1 MQRQDR
7 KNVQK
12 NNWRIAQS
20 EHGSLGS
27 LGSKKCKHVLSSSR
41 AYLGWTA
48 AILTFAEWVTGI
60 GTSLLDISC
69 LILPFRV
76 PSFWKAEFQVRT
88 NLDHGTCWTWR
99 KSLLWMGTLWHVMKL
114 SQIQLLSQY
123 IESIQI
129 LITAVWPVS
138 IAEEAWPLLFTHV
151 LFLPLHNGQH
161 NELQAACL
169 AVPKKT
175 PHDQILKKRKQN
187 EGCTPPAT
195 KCDKTFESL
204 SSPSEDSE
212 RTHSSSRSSTLETL
226 GLNWARSKRN
236 VHPRRSKAV
245 LIKKEGFWKL
255 NYTANRHVTN
265 NTCLNAPTHERSNW

>member
-1 MQRQDR
+1 MCKKTIDALRR
-7 KNVQK
+7 VSMEVLEAWGPRSANMFLAVQG
-12 NNWRIAQS
+12 RIWV
-20 EHGSLGS
+20 ELF
-27 LGSKKCKHVLSSSR
+27 
-41 AYLGWTA
+41 A

-60 GTSLLDISC
+60 GTSLLDLFCHFVSH
-69 LILPFRV
+69 LSGRR
-76 PSFWKAEFQVRT
+76 SFKSEPTWTTEHVGPGGSNCYEWACCDMLWNVLDTTFVAIHWINT
-88 NLDHGTCWTWR
+88 NTSYR
-99 KSLLWMGTLWHVMKL
+99 SM
-114 SQIQLLSQY
+114 I
-123 IESIQI
+123 
-129 LITAVWPVS
+129 WPVS

-187 EGCTPPAT
+187 EGGTPPAT

-236 VHPRRSKAV
+236 AHPRRSKAV

-265 NTCLNAPTHERSNW
+265 DTCLNAPTHERSNW